1 MGKNTFDPNT
11 DVPDL
16 SGQVYIITGGS
27 AGIGFGILAHILQ
40 HDPEKVYLLS
50 NKEEHAQEAI
60 DHLKGWGDAEKVEWI
75 QCDLADLQQTD
86 QVAKTL
92 KSKLTRLDCLVAN
105 AGIGVGKYWETGDGL
120 GILSQQTFS
129 YSNYKLTWG

>member
-16 SGQVYIITGGS
+16 AGQVYIVTGGS

-40 HDPEKVYLLS
+40 HNPEKVYLLS
-50 NKEEHAQEAI
+50 NKEEHAQEAK
-60 DHLKGWGDAEKVEWI
+60 DQLKEWGNADKVEWI
-75 QCDLADLQQTD
+75 QCDLADLQQTNE
-86 QVAKTL
+86 VAKTL

-105 AGIGVGKYWETGDGL
+105 AGIGVGKYWETKDGL
-120 GILSQQTFS
+120 GMLFAVHS
-129 YSNYKLTWG
+129 YSILI